1 MAANEKGISGDALK
15 RAQAYNAAMEKAAKS
30 MEQQQAM
37 VNSLSSTF
45 LGIGGNEFFRN
56 LTTDEYNA
64 KLKDLEA
71 TAKSLETDA
80 QTASAALDQT
90 FNDIAEAL
98 GVSLD
103 SSSELAD
110 KLGLST
116 EEADKLA
123 EAFEKAGGEGVSI
136 SDVLQ
141 VMKDDADGLVD
152 KIVNEADL
160 PANLVEPFKDALAE
174 SQDLNTQVDIVGDQ
188 LKDVQE
194 TTFDIS
200 KGLSAMGNNLSKS
213 FKLDSLIKS
222 ALDYDKTIKDAQQKT
237 SINFSENTAGMAA
250 LTSETARFGMSVGE
264 TTEAMGQLSQDLRTT
279 NFEVLSEAAESMAAM
294 GKSTGLN
301 TAEMS
306 KLTKEYVKFGGG
318 IKQMEEDAAA
328 TMNDARAY
336 GVSGNEVMQEMSK
349 NMSKMR
355 TMGFVGGE
363 SSLRRM
369 VLESKRLGMNVD
381 EIFETGKRARNI
393 EGAMEM
399 AAELQLAGGSF
410 AAIDPMQLLSAAR
423 KGPEELQ
430 KLLGEMGKDIGTFNS
445 ETGKL
450 EFDAVDTD
458 RLQMVS
464 DATGQSMESLTNMI
478 GQNAEDMNKMDLL
491 GGLGASLDGLDDKQK
506 AYLMQMTKVGEGGKL
521 EFTGEMEGID
531 DFSQI
536 SATSIKEAIKA
547 EEDKKKSIE
556 EQAKQN
562 QGLTDAVSALKAS
575 VMNTLVPFFQ
585 PVIQILTDM
594 ITSINSAGPFLK
606 GVFGI
611 LMATMAVLF
620 GPAKAY
626 INGIAQG
633 RGFAI
638 GSKGGGF
645 LKGIKS
651 VFSKGGGGA
660 AGAAGGMMG
669 PKPPPSPGKA
679 AGGGWISSLAMGIK
693 SFATVGYK
701 DILKLGVALTTIGA
715 AVAIFML
722 GIAATGS
729 PDGAQLAAAA
739 ASMIIL
745 AGGLWLSTKILGK
758 MSMKDVLMGA
768 AAMTIMGVALV
779 PFAFAAQMMSDV
791 DWVNVLAGVA
801 VAMLVIFGLTA
812 LGMAMVFGMPLLLY
826 GAAALA
832 IAGVALLFGAVL
844 MGTAGDYLLKAIG
857 PLEMIKDADWSGLY
871 PFAEAISHFGFGT
884 IAAGIG
890 LLIGAAMLAAAAPML
905 ALAAPMLID
914 LAETNWKGLVTLAS
928 GLNSLGPAL
937 IGFALAGLAFFNPFV
952 LFGVAL
958 MLEALHELKGTM
970 VSLGPN
976 LAMGADGI
984 ERMAKGVVQLESAV
998 KGMNVSK
1005 LEKLAEIMAEGGAEM
1020 GKFVAEVNKAESSK
1034 VTHVVQLQ
1042 IDGKD
1047 LQEIILKD
1055 TKHST

>member
-15 RAQAYNAAMEKAAKS
+15 RAQAYNAAMDRAAKS
-30 MEQQQAM
+30 MEQQQDF
-37 VNSLSSTF
+37 VNSMSSTF

-71 TAKSLETDA
+71 TAQSIEADA
-80 QTASAALDQT
+80 ETASAALDKT
-90 FNDIAEAL
+90 FDDIAENL
-98 GVSLD
+98 GISLD
-103 SSSELAD
+103 NSVELAD
-110 KLGLST
+110 KLGLTT

-123 EAFEKAGGEGVSI
+123 EAFEKAGGDGATFSGVL
-136 SDVLQ
+136 DQ
-141 VMKDDADGLVD
+141 MKDGADDLVD
-152 KIVNEADL
+152 KIVNEGDL
-160 PANLVEPFKDALAE
+160 PENLVKPFQDALAE
-174 SQDLNTQVDIVGDQ
+174 SQDLNTQLDITNDQ
-188 LKDVQE
+188 MKNVQE

-200 KGLSAMGNNLSKS
+200 KGLSAMGKNLTKS

-264 TTEAMGQLSQDLRTT
+264 TTEAMGQLSVDLRTT
-279 NFEVLSEAAESMAAM
+279 NFEVLAEAAESMAAL

-306 KLTKEYVKFGGG
+306 KLQKEYVKFGGG
-318 IKQMEEDAAA
+318 IKQLEEDAAA
-328 TMNDARAY
+328 TMNDARVY

-355 TMGFVGGE
+355 TMGFTGGE
-363 SSLRRM
+363 ASLRKM

-536 SATSIKEAIKA
+536 SATSIQEAIAA
-547 EEDKKKSIE
+547 EEKKKKTLE
-556 EQAKQN
+556 DQAKQN
-562 QGLTDAVSALKAS
+562 QGLMDAVDALKNS
-575 VMNTLVPFFQ
+575 VINTLVPFFQ
-585 PVIQILTDM
+585 PVIEWLTGM
-594 ITSINSAGPFLK
+594 IQAINTAGPFLK

-626 INGIAQG
+626 LNGIAQG

-651 VFSKGGGGA
+651 VFKGGGGA
-660 AGAAGGMMG
+660 AGAAGAVQG
-669 PKPPPSPGKA
+669 PKPPPSPGGG
-679 AGGGWISSLAMGIK
+679 AGQGWIAKLAMGIK
-693 SFATVGYK
+693 SFSRVKMK
-701 DILKLGVALTTIGA
+701 DILMLGFALTVIGA
-715 AVAIFML
+715 AVAVFML

-739 ASMIIL
+739 ASMIIM
-745 AGGLWLSTKILGK
+745 AGGLWLATKIMGK
-758 MSMKDVLMGA
+758 MSMKDVLLGA
-768 AAMTIMGVALV
+768 AAMAIMGVALI
-779 PFAFAAQMMSDV
+779 PFAYAALMMSEV
-791 DWVNVLAGVA
+791 DWVNVLAGVG
-801 VAMLVIFGLTA
+801 VAMLVILALTA
-812 LGMAMVFGMPLLLY
+812 LGWAMVFGMPLLLY

-832 IAGVALLFGAVL
+832 IAGVALLVGAVL
-844 MGTAGDYLLKAIG
+844 MGMAGDYLLKAIG
-857 PLEMIKDADWSGLY
+857 PLEMIKEADWSGLY
-871 PFAEAISHFGFGT
+871 PFAAALSSFGFGT

-890 LLIGAAMLAAAAPML
+890 LLIGSAMLAAAAPML
-905 ALAAPMLID
+905 AMAAPMLIS
-914 LAETNWKGLVTLAS
+914 LAETDWKGLVTLAS
-928 GLNSLGPAL
+928 GLNTLGPAL
-937 IGFALAGLAFFNPFV
+937 IGFAFAGLMFFNPFV
-952 LFGVAL
+952 LFGIAL
-958 MLEALHELKGTM
+958 MLEALWELRSVM

-984 ERMAKGVVQLESAV
+984 ERMAAGVLQLESAV

-1034 VTHVVQLQ
+1034 VTHVVKLQ